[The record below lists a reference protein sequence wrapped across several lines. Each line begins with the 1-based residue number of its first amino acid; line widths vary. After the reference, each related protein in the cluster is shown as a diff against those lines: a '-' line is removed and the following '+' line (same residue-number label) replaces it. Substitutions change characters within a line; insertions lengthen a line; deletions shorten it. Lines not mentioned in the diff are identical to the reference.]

1 MRNKTSFLTS
11 VIILLTVVFYYTLE
25 AQQKNVTHRTK
36 FSGVWKTKEPISIG
50 GNIFCSYVTLSLRNS
65 FHRVTGHSRRLLM
78 RCGSD
83 VSTQ

>member
-1 MRNKTSFLTS
+1 VITANVARKYFLF
-11 VIILLTVVFYYTLE
+11 ICNL
-25 AQQKNVTHRTK
+25 
-36 FSGVWKTKEPISIG
+36 
-50 GNIFCSYVTLSLRNS
+50 CLRNS